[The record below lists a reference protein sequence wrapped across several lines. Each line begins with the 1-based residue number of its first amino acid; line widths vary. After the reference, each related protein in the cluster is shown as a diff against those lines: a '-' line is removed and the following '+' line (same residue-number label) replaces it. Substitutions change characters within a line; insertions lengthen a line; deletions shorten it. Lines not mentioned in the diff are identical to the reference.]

1 MSFYLILYN
10 IKMKKLFFNIILIY
24 IFINEISS
32 EKLLKIPFKL
42 YQTSKF
48 FNDNP
53 DIIVN
58 RYMNQLIIK
67 LSIGIPFQKF
77 NMSLDLNDNYYSCF
91 LENNFE
97 YFNFSHLYNKTNSS
111 TYNCEKTK
119 KSFPIE
125 QFNQAEV
132 FSDKINFLGN
142 GKMIEKNFKFLLIDT
157 LYKTIFTPGLIGL
170 ALKFDNRQIDDY
182 SFLYQLKKYK
192 LIDSEI
198 FYFDFEENEKEGN
211 FILGENLFNN
221 ENYLKIKVGYI
232 SQASTKLLWSF
243 NFDSVYYG
251 KSKNIGK
258 ADGVFGLNYGM
269 TIGTSDYEE
278 IIKQFFSKEKN
289 CFLNK
294 TNIGSLYLK
303 YYWCEKENLIE
314 NKIQNLT
321 FELKSINYN
330 FTFSGKD
337 LFFEEGNKKYFKI
350 LFKFELDQ
358 PYWYLGPDFL
368 KKYKI
373 RFDHERKLLYIP
385 LKEDLSKN
393 NKINEG
399 INDFWNLNN
408 LLKSWQFW
416 TVTILCIV
424 VIGLIVFI
432 IIYIK
437 KYPKKKKVY
446 ELDETDNDYD
456 YNKKEHLAENNI
468 N

>member
-1 MSFYLILYN
+1 
-10 IKMKKLFFNIILIY
+10 MKKLFFNIILIY

-48 FNDNP
+48 FYNNP

-58 RYMNQLIIK
+58 RYMNQLIIE

-111 TYNCEKTK
+111 TYNCEETK

-232 SQASTKLLWSF
+232 SQAST
-243 NFDSVYYG
+243 
-251 KSKNIGK
+251 
-258 ADGVFGLNYGM
+258 
-269 TIGTSDYEE
+269 
-278 IIKQFFSKEKN
+278 FS
-289 CFLNK
+289 
-294 TNIGSLYLK
+294 
-303 YYWCEKENLIE
+303 
-314 NKIQNLT
+314 
-321 FELKSINYN
+321 
-330 FTFSGKD
+330 
-337 LFFEEGNKKYFKI
+337 
-350 LFKFELDQ
+350 
-358 PYWYLGPDFL
+358 
-368 KKYKI
+368 
-373 RFDHERKLLYIP
+373 
-385 LKEDLSKN
+385 
-393 NKINEG
+393 
-399 INDFWNLNN
+399 
-408 LLKSWQFW
+408 
-416 TVTILCIV
+416 
-424 VIGLIVFI
+424 
-432 IIYIK
+432 
-437 KYPKKKKVY
+437 
-446 ELDETDNDYD
+446 
-456 YNKKEHLAENNI
+456 
-468 N
+468 